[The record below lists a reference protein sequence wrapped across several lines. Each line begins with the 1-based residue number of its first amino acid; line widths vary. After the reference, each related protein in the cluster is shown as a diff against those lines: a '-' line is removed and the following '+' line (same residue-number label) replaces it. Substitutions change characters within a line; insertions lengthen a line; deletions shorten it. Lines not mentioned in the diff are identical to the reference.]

1 MRKRVLGATLVAV
14 GFALHTLPASAD
26 KLDDVLQ
33 RLDKIEK
40 RDAAL
45 ANENAALRARLK
57 KHDDAAVKNAT
68 PAKPLP
74 GAAVL
79 TATRVPTPP
88 PALVA
93 PEIDAN
99 GHAF

>member
-1 MRKRVLGATLVAV
+1 MVAA
-14 GFALHTLPASAD
+14 GMMFHALPASAD

-57 KHDDAAVKNAT
+57 KHDDAAIKNAA
-68 PAKPLP
+68 PAFDPIM
-74 GAAVL
+74 
-79 TATRVPTPP
+79 R
-88 PALVA
+88 
-93 PEIDAN
+93 
-99 GHAF
+99 